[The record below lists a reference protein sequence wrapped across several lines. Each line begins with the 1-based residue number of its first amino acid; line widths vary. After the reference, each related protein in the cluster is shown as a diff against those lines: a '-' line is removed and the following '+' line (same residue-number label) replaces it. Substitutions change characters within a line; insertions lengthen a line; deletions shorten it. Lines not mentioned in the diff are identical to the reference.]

1 MSLMA
6 LAGRGALRQLRSGAH
21 CAAATSSARW
31 FSAAPAETQ
40 GGAADEDDIVI
51 QAFREQTKQ
60 YKQVYESAKNV
71 AVPLNG
77 DMDAIKKYAEEM
89 QKIKKQAGALDP
101 VEVADARMEYDLECS
116 GYNVRQF
123 LGTISGQGT
132 LGEFGHS
139 VMQDIL
145 ALVTEVEQETD
156 AVLDADNEEGWEMF
170 QERVA
175 DISKKHGLEDF
186 EKIKEEG
193 IIEQYAKSLEDLR
206 KSAEEDMEVAKRKD
220 GLDWVNVD
228 PAQLKPK
235 MI

>member
-1 MSLMA
+1 MA

-132 LGEFGHS
+132 L
-139 VMQDIL
+139 
-145 ALVTEVEQETD
+145 
-156 AVLDADNEEGWEMF
+156 VLDADNEEGWEMF

>member
-1 MSLMA
+1 MLLHVLQS
-6 LAGRGALRQLRSGAH
+6 
-21 CAAATSSARW
+21 
-31 FSAAPAETQ
+31 
-40 GGAADEDDIVI
+40 I
-51 QAFREQTKQ
+51 QIYIIWSF
-60 YKQVYESAKNV
+60 V
-71 AVPLNG
+71 
-77 DMDAIKKYAEEM
+77 
-89 QKIKKQAGALDP
+89 QAGALDP

-175 DISKKHGLEDF
+175 VSLDHLRAIVVCAIPGLHTVRSQKHCLSYESKAAIAAPDYIYTHASIACSAKLDCCCLKLDDVTISTVTWIMCRTLVKSTAWRTLKK
-186 EKIKEEG
+186 
-193 IIEQYAKSLEDLR
+193 SRR
-206 KSAEEDMEVAKRKD
+206 KAS
-220 GLDWVNVD
+220 
-228 PAQLKPK
+228 
-235 MI
+235 